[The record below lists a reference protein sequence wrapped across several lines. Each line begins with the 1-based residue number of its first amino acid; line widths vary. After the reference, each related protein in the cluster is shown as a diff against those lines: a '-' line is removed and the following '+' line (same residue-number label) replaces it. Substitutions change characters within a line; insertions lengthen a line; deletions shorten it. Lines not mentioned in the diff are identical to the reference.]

1 MFPSAPPPDSGD
13 RPARAGRPG
22 RGAAPR
28 DSRYGPAR
36 EGVPRAPREG
46 AGRDRAPRDAG
57 PREAGPRDAGPLREP
72 GGRYGAAV
80 PDRDPLDNLFD
91 ERRER
96 PSGRRGP
103 RGPGVPGGGP
113 GRRGPGAPPDAEPA
127 EDPVPVRRLLSLGIA
142 GFAGLLAIGLIFGAQ
157 TSGPGAARVPYAS
170 VIFGVQVLFVLAWTV
185 AVRPPAPRV
194 VAAVGLVTAL
204 AADVAAVWPEEATA
218 AAIGYVAVGGFVAGV
233 LGQLSRRPGRV
244 RVTESLGTSLVVVIG
259 VVAFAMLIVLTR
271 LPLGTQAIVVT
282 MAATGVSLV
291 VARVTDAIVP
301 YPRLAPAV
309 PRGAAGIV
317 VGAMCGTFAAAVLGS
332 LIVEF
337 NPQKGALVGL
347 VAALAAVLA
356 DLAVGYAEAGRV
368 LAGEP
373 GALWLVRHL
382 QGPLGGFA
390 LAAPAA
396 YVISVIFLV
405 PSF

>member
-1 MFPSAPPPDSGD
+1 M
-13 RPARAGRPG
+13 ARD
-22 RGAAPR
+22 GALHDGPPR
-28 DSRYGPAR
+28 D
-36 EGVPRAPREG
+36 G
-46 AGRDRAPRDAG
+46 ALRDAG
-57 PREAGPRDAGPLREP
+57 PRREP
-72 GGRYGAAV
+72 GRYGTGV
-80 PDRDPLDNLFD
+80 PSRDPLDNLLD
-91 ERRER
+91 EPRER
-96 PSGRRGP
+96 QPGRRPP
-103 RGPGVPGGGP
+103 RGPGGRAGGP
-113 GRRGPGAPPDAEPA
+113 ARRGAGEPPGIDVPE
-127 EDPVPVRRLLSLGIA
+127 ETVPVRRLLSLGIA
-142 GFAGLLAIGLIFGAQ
+142 GFAGMLALGLTFGAQ
-157 TSGPGAARVPYAS
+157 TSGPGPARVPYAT

-194 VAAVGLVTAL
+194 VAAVGLITAA

-218 AAIGYVAVGGFVAGV
+218 AAIGYVAAGGFLAGV

-244 RVTESLGTSLVVVIG
+244 RVTESLGTTLVVVIG
-259 VVAFAMLIVLTR
+259 VVSFAMLIVLTR

-291 VARVTDAIVP
+291 VARVADSVVP
-301 YPRLAPAV
+301 YPRLAPTV
-309 PRGAAGIV
+309 PRGAIGIV
-317 VGAMCGTFAAAVLGS
+317 LGAMSGTFAAAILGS

-368 LAGEP
+368 LSGEP

-405 PSF
+405 PNF